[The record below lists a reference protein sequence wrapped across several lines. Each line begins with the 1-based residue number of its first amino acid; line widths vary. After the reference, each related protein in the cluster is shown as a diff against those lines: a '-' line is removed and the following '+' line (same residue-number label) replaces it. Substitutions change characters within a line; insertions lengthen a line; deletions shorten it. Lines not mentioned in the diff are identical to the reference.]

1 MPGRRGGPGGPD
13 VPHAPRRPLAADGV
27 AAGYERH
34 PWGPG
39 GIPMACLVNAA
50 AADRARQ
57 SALSEMWRLLAL
69 WHPTADLMEGD
80 AGENNGDADPPS
92 TIGAAAQPQSG
103 AGGSGGGRAPQMDEP
118 AADAPT
124 APAAPPRR
132 PQPRLVLV
140 GDDDPLGDPPAVAHG
155 HVPTQ
160 RAVAE
165 LLEHCCEDGDV
176 QTCCTV
182 LLVLRATST
191 TRGVDPD
198 RAAAWFLAYVDLLH
212 QRQLFVVAA
221 DVIKGCP
228 YPKVAL
234 ISTVAT
240 RIGAACRACG
250 EGAPPGT
257 LRCGA
262 CRGRLYG
269 CAVCHRDVRGLF
281 VWNPLCGHG
290 GHLRHLRDWGTSH
303 PQCPSCGVD
312 APP

>member
-1 MPGRRGGPGGPD
+1 M
-13 VPHAPRRPLAADGV
+13 
-27 AAGYERH
+27 
-34 PWGPG
+34 
-39 GIPMACLVNAA
+39 
-50 AADRARQ
+50 
-57 SALSEMWRLLAL
+57 
-69 WHPTADLMEGD
+69 
-80 AGENNGDADPPS
+80 
-92 TIGAAAQPQSG
+92 
-103 AGGSGGGRAPQMDEP
+103 
-118 AADAPT
+118 
-124 APAAPPRR
+124 
-132 PQPRLVLV
+132 
-140 GDDDPLGDPPAVAHG
+140 
-155 HVPTQ
+155 
-160 RAVAE
+160 
-165 LLEHCCEDGDV
+165 DV

-212 QRQLFVVAA
+212 QRSRPAPPPLGAAVPRYLARGSPPVPDSPLCQELGRRCYKGSRHEWAFFCRKPFVNDFRERVVLASLARVVQYITLPTPRQLFVVAA

-250 EGAPPGT
+250 EGHRPPPRSPPPVAWGNPPPRLPWEWSDGAGAPPGT

-290 GHLRHLRDWGTSH
+290 GHLRTGRRGGARSTGQGRVCSFLPPGGGGLRSAHCGLFTA
-303 PQCPSCGVD
+303 PACPPGVSLEI
-312 APP
+312 ARPPFADIVCF